1 MAPYSHQ
8 INTYHRTKRARRFR
22 KISRVVLVI
31 FLIIL
36 GFIAYDW
43 FRSSLKN
50 STVGQS
56 SEATVQSAS
65 INIFRTPYFQF
76 QTDKSWREINESST
90 NKKYVYRSFESILV
104 QHELIVEVDTT
115 QREVL
120 ANTQIA
126 HVIPVEILNNT
137 LSAVGAISPHCKT
150 LINDPNDRKQRY
162 ISYKE
167 TEFPCDPDSSIF
179 VVVAGVVG
187 GNELISYK
195 NTDDTVTTLKIT
207 YRDSTYSPN
216 GSPLSSIINS
226 FQIL

>member
-31 FLIIL
+31 FLVVIGI
-36 GFIAYDW
+36 IAYDW

-56 SEATVQSAS
+56 SEATVRSAS
-65 INIFRTPYFQF
+65 VNIFRTPYFQF
-76 QTDKSWREINESST
+76 QTDKTWRAINESST

-104 QHELIVEVDTT
+104 QHELIVEVDET
-115 QREVL
+115 QRTVL
-120 ANTQIA
+120 ANTQTA
-126 HVIPVEILNNT
+126 HVIPVEIVNNT

-150 LINDPNDRKQRY
+150 LISDPNDRKQRY
-162 ISYKE
+162 MNYKQ

-179 VVVAGVVG
+179 VVVVGLVG

-195 NTDDTVTTLKIT
+195 NADGTTSTLKIT